1 MKIKN
6 IITLIIAIAVTS
18 FIGMAQETQSTKKK
32 NYQYE
37 KTDEEWQSFLP
48 KMSYLVLRK
57 AATEYP
63 FTGKYNNH
71 KENGIYTCAG
81 CKTPLYESDYKYD
94 SKCGWPSFD
103 RAIEFN
109 IEYDVDYKLGY
120 ARTELKCNKC
130 GGHLG
135 HVFNDGPKQTTGKR
149 HCINGVSLVFYRA

>member
-1 MKIKN
+1 MIT
-6 IITLIIAIAVTS
+6 ITLTS
-18 FIGMAQETQSTKKK
+18 FIGMAQVTQSTKKK

-71 KENGIYTCAG
+71 KDEGTYQCAG
-81 CKTPLYESDYKYD
+81 CNSPLYKSDNKYESN
-94 SKCGWPSFD
+94 CGWPSFD
-103 RAIEFN
+103 RSIKN
-109 IEYDVDYKLGY
+109 SIEYDTDYKLGY

-135 HVFNDGPKQTTGKR
+135 HVFNDGPKDTTGKR
-149 HCINGVSLVFYRA
+149 HCINSAALKFISNEKEK